1 MTRLLLGVALLFGG
15 SVTHARVATLTSRHD
30 ARVSTPASD
39 SLPPGF
45 RAAFDA
51 NDVRARAI
59 TYWLQCVPTIAR
71 LRADGRFG
79 AAPTAPR
86 LIHCERLPSGEPIG
100 GVFDVDSS
108 FTRVSRLQ
116 LVRLDGDR
124 SAYTAPIDTVR
135 LAREAHLARDVN
147 ALLTPAAR
155 RENRPFSAIPI
166 ARPGG
171 ASEVWAMPRA
181 NRVRMVVTG
190 GERAYTR
197 AADGSLRALV
207 DRSATWTQLPL
218 PADGPLLLES
228 AADTVPGVGDLAPA
242 RYQAEFGRVVTVRTR
257 VVESRLVPGLD
268 PATGAR
274 VVWEHGPL
282 RR

>member
-1 MTRLLLGVALLFGG
+1 MRPLLLGVALLIGG
-15 SVTHARVATLTSRHD
+15 VTHARAVAPAPPDATRRTL
-30 ARVSTPASD
+30 PASD

-51 NDVRARAI
+51 NDARARAI

-79 AAPTAPR
+79 VAATAPR

-124 SAYTAPIDTVR
+124 GAFTDAIDTLR
-135 LAREAHLARDVN
+135 LAHEAHLVRDVTA
-147 ALLTPAAR
+147 ALAADVR
-155 RENRPFSAIPI
+155 RTGRPFSAIPV
-166 ARPGG
+166 ARVG
-171 ASEVWAMPRA
+171 ATSEVWAMPRA

-190 GERAYTR
+190 GERAYVR
-197 AADGSLRALV
+197 APDGSLRLLV
-207 DRSATWTQLPL
+207 DRSASWAQLPL
-218 PADGPLLLES
+218 PPDGPLELTS

-242 RYQAEFGRVVTVRTR
+242 RYQAEFGRLVTVRTR

-274 VVWEHGPL
+274 VVWEHTAA